1 MPVYIFIIIGWKGIF
16 TITMSTLLVD
26 IHTVADVFL
35 FDLGRFSFWY
45 AVGAIPENVV
55 YMTKKCGANKWF
67 EKPFKTITGM
77 RLFDF
82 FRIIFSWFFWT
93 ISNAMQSWIVQSGVD
108 QKWMLN
114 PLLADSKRLF
124 NTADTNSKALS
135 AFQNRL
141 YFFARANY

>member
-1 MPVYIFIIIGWKGIF
+1 MYLYNHWLKLQWKGIF
-16 TITMSTLLVD
+16 TTTMSTLLVD

-45 AVGAIPENVV
+45 AVGAIPEDVV
-55 YMTKKCGANKWF
+55 YITKKCRENKWF
-67 EKPFKTITGM
+67 EKPFKTSM

-82 FRIIFSWFFWT
+82 FENHLFLVLLDYFKC
-93 ISNAMQSWIVQSGVD
+93 NA
-108 QKWMLN
+108 KLN
-114 PLLADSKRLF
+114 SAIRSRSKVNAKSTTCWLKKPLR
-124 NTADTNSKALS
+124 ADTNSKALS

>member
-1 MPVYIFIIIGWKGIF
+1 MPVCIFIIIGWKGIF
-16 TITMSTLLVD
+16 TTSMSTLLVD

-45 AVGAIPENVV
+45 AVGAIPEDVV
-55 YMTKKCGANKWF
+55 YITKKCGGKNGLKSYLKLSRAWDCL
-67 EKPFKTITGM
+67 T
-77 RLFDF
+77 F

-114 PLLADSKRLF
+114 PLLADSKSPLQLIQIL
-124 NTADTNSKALS
+124 KL
-135 AFQNRL
+135 
-141 YFFARANY
+141 